1 MNTYDP
7 QTPVPPPASHPQ
19 QQTYGRTAL
28 ILGCIGAPLAFVP
41 IVGLVAL
48 PVVIVGMTLGIVAL
62 KQIKKGLATNERTA
76 WAGIALC
83 AVGLVVCLF
92 GGPGG
97 TGPQQGQGDAGGGAA
112 VSEPQYPSSEHEN
125 AWESAQSYLRSGNFS
140 ERGLIEQLSAQAG
153 DQYPRD
159 VAAWAVA
166 NVHADWNA
174 EALEAAESY
183 MDSGSF
189 SRAELHDQLT
199 SEVADQFT
207 TEQAD
212 YAIANLGR

>member
-1 MNTYDP
+1 MSTYDP

-19 QQTYGRTAL
+19 QSYGRTAL
-28 ILGCIGAPLAFVP
+28 ILGCIGVPLAFVP
-41 IVGLVAL
+41 IFGLLAL
-48 PVVIVGMTLGIVAL
+48 PVAIVGMTLGIVAL
-62 KQIKKGLATNERTA
+62 KQVKKGLATNERAA

-83 AVGLVVCLF
+83 VFGLVVCLF

-97 TGPQQGQGDAGGGAA
+97 AGPVQQQGEGSAGGGGAA

-125 AWESAQSYLRSGNFS
+125 AWESAQSYLRSGDFS
-140 ERGLIEQLSAQAG
+140 EAGLRGQLEFEK
-153 DQYPRD
+153 YPPD

-174 EALEAAESY
+174 EALNAANSY
-183 MDSGSF
+183 MESGSF

-199 SEVADQFT
+199 SDAEQFT

-212 YAIANLGR
+212 YAIANLR

>member
-1 MNTYDP
+1 MSTYDP

-19 QQTYGRTAL
+19 QSYGRTAL
-28 ILGCIGAPLAFVP
+28 ALGCIGVPLAFLP
-41 IVGLVAL
+41 IFGLLAL
-48 PVVIVGMTLGIVAL
+48 PVAIVGMTLGIVAL
-62 KQIKKGLATNERTA
+62 KQVKKGLATNERAA

-83 AVGLVVCLF
+83 AFGLVVCLF

-97 TGPQQGQGDAGGGAA
+97 SGAVQQQGQGGA
-112 VSEPQYPSSEHEN
+112 VSKPQYPSSEHEN
-125 AWESAQSYLRSGNFS
+125 AWESAQSYLQSGDFS
-140 ERGLIEQLSAQAG
+140 EAGLRGQLEYE
-153 DQYPRD
+153 QYPPD

-174 EALEAAESY
+174 EALDAAESY
-183 MDSGSF
+183 MKSGSF

-199 SEVADQFT
+199 SDADQFT

-212 YAIANLGR
+212 YAITHLGR